1 MNLLD
6 FKEKIS
12 RMRFFI
18 DKIKYSRKRH
28 FYFIV
33 PGFIFLITISFI
45 VIFINQQLEIK
56 RKDNILKSYYS
67 GYDEAI
73 VGIESG
79 GESGSEIRL
88 KTGGE
93 SIESYSSADLEEREN
108 SEVLLQSSDIIK
120 VYVCGE
126 VKNPGVYDVVNGARV
141 IDVLELAGGKNE
153 DACLEIINLAESV
166 FDGQRIYIPSM
177 EEVSS
182 SDRFLYA
189 GDYSGNQN
197 YLESRTVNINKADLK
212 ELQSLPGI
220 GPVTAKSIVDFRNK
234 NGLFK
239 VKEEIKNVTGIGEK
253 KYEKIKQF
261 ISI

>member
-1 MNLLD
+1 MDFLD

-12 RMRFFI
+12 RLRFFI

-28 FYFIV
+28 FYFII
-33 PGFIFLITISFI
+33 PGFIILITISFI
-45 VIFINQQLEIK
+45 VISINQQLEIK
-56 RKDNILKSYYS
+56 RKDNILKSYYPEDEKEIISMENS
-67 GYDEAI
+67 G
-73 VGIESG
+73 ESG
-79 GESGSEIRL
+79 GEIILKSGE
-88 KTGGE
+88 E
-93 SIESYSSADLEEREN
+93 NIESYSLEDLEGKEN
-108 SEVLLQSSDIIK
+108 SEVFFQSSDTIK
-120 VYVCGE
+120 VYICGE

-141 IDVLELAGGKNE
+141 IDILELAGGQNE
-153 DACLEIINLAESV
+153 DACLEIMNLAESV

-182 SDRFLYA
+182 SGWFLFS

-197 YLESRTVNINKADLK
+197 YLESRTVNINEASLK

-220 GPVTAKSIVDFRNK
+220 GPVTARSIVDYRNI
-234 NGLFK
+234 NGLFR
-239 VKEEIKNVTGIGEK
+239 VKEELKNVTGIGEK